1 MLQTCLI
8 IIGFLVCGSVG
19 FLIGAIFSCGT
30 ISDLQAQ
37 NDILKSHNATL
48 EELLDAKEHSPFQRM
63 I

>member
-30 ISDLQAQ
+30 IRELQAQ
-37 NDILKSHNATL
+37 NEILKSHNATL
-48 EELLDAKEHSPFQRM
+48 EELLDAK
-63 I
+63 